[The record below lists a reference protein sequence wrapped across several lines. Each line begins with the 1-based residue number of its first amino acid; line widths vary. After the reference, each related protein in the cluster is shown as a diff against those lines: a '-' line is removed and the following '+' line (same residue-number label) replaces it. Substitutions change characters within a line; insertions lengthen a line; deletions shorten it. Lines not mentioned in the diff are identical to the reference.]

1 MHECGSVHGARCALR
16 ARRTRWKRLI
26 IGVYNPDVGHA
37 GAHCGCIVEV
47 CVFFAHA
54 LPNVP
59 CPGRVTRRA
68 IVRACFALAQA
79 RGFLVPGPSRRRAW
93 LARCFTFGVLVLS
106 RLTHD
111 AQSRA
116 AWVSIPAQVA
126 RVARHGTAFCRLTE
140 GTLQAFLR
148 SFVRAAAPTSGTISA
163 MFPLDVAELS
173 RAARRALG
181 AAFCVR

>member
-16 ARRTRWKRLI
+16 ARRTRWRRVI
-26 IGVYNPDVGHA
+26 IGMYSPSIGLAV
-37 GAHCGCIVEV
+37 AHCGCIVEV
-47 CVFFAHA
+47 CVFFAYA
-54 LPNVP
+54 LPNAP

-68 IVRACFALAQA
+68 IVRACFALAQT

-126 RVARHGTAFCRLTE
+126 RVARHGTAFCRLAE

-148 SFVRAAAPTSGTISA
+148 SFVRAAAPTSGTIFA
-163 MFPLDVAELS
+163 IFPLCLLYTSPSPRD
-173 RAARRALG
+173 
-181 AAFCVR
+181 